1 MSTIAVIDHGVHGDR
16 TVERRVLESLGYE
29 VIDTQALG
37 LTVEEG
43 FDLAIERE
51 AVAIL
56 AGPII
61 PLDRDHLE
69 RLNGCRAVVRYG
81 VGLDNVDV
89 PAAEELGIGVGNVPE
104 YGHEEISNHAIALLL
119 ALSRKLVA
127 FDRAVRL
134 GGVDVPAPESV
145 SRLSHATLGLV
156 GFGRIGRHVARKAQ
170 ALGLEV
176 VAHDPYASTEVA
188 TAAGVELIG
197 LDALLRRADCVSLH
211 VPLTPETR
219 HMIDV
224 SRMKEG
230 ALLINIG
237 RGGLVD
243 EEALAAALHSGHLA
257 GAALDVTEVEP
268 LPLTSPLL
276 GAPNLILTPHVAWVS
291 DVALEDLRCFTAE
304 AALRLIGETRW
315 GPRPTGHSVSSDVP
329 VGTPKAVTA

>member
-16 TVERRVLESLGYE
+16 TVERRVLEPLGYE
-29 VIDTQALG
+29 VIDTQELG
-37 LTVEEG
+37 LGVEDA
-43 FDLAIERE
+43 FDLAVERD

-56 AGPII
+56 AGPIV

-69 RLNGCRAVVRYG
+69 RLDTCRAVVRYG
-81 VGLDNVDV
+81 VGLDNVDLA
-89 PAAEELGIGVGNVPE
+89 AAEDLGIAVGNVPE

-127 FDRAVRL
+127 FDRSVRL
-134 GGVDVPAPESV
+134 GGVDVPAPQSV

-170 ALGLEV
+170 ALGIEV
-176 VAHDPYASTEVA
+176 IAYDPYAGVG
-188 TAAGVELIG
+188 GVESVELVG
-197 LDALLRRADCVSLH
+197 LDALLRRADVVSLH

-224 SRMKEG
+224 SRMKPG
-230 ALLINIG
+230 SLLINIG

-243 EEALAAALHSGHLA
+243 EDALAAALRSGHLA

-268 LPLTSPLL
+268 LPRTSPLL
-276 GAPNLILTPHVAWVS
+276 DAPNLLLTPHVAWVS

-304 AALRLIGETRW
+304 AALRLIGTRE
-315 GPRPTGHSVSSDVP
+315 P
-329 VGTPKAVTA
+329 VVV

>member
-16 TVERRVLESLGYE
+16 AVERRVLEPLGYE

-37 LTVEEG
+37 LDVEEG
-43 FDLAIERE
+43 FELAIERD

-56 AGPII
+56 AGPIV
-61 PLDRDHLE
+61 PLDRDHLD
-69 RLNGCRAVVRYG
+69 RLDACRAVVRYG
-81 VGLDNVDV
+81 VGLDNVDLA
-89 PAAEELGIGVGNVPE
+89 AAEELGIAVGNVPE

-127 FDRAVRL
+127 FDRSVRL
-134 GGVDVPAPESV
+134 GGVDVPAPQSV

-170 ALGLEV
+170 ALGIEV
-176 VAHDPYASTEVA
+176 IAYDPYAGVG
-188 TAAGVELIG
+188 GVESVELVG
-197 LDALLRRADCVSLH
+197 LDALLRRADVVSLH

-224 SRMKEG
+224 SRMKPG
-230 ALLINIG
+230 SLLINIG

-243 EEALAAALHSGHLA
+243 EDALAAALRSGHLA
-257 GAALDVTEVEP
+257 GAALDVTEIEP
-268 LPLTSPLL
+268 LPLASPLL
-276 GAPNLILTPHVAWVS
+276 DAPNLLLTPHVAWVS

-304 AALRLIGETRW
+304 AALRLIGARE
-315 GPRPTGHSVSSDVP
+315 P
-329 VGTPKAVTA
+329 VTV

>member
-16 TVERRVLESLGYE
+16 AVERRVLEPLGYE
-29 VIDTQALG
+29 VIDTQELG
-37 LTVEEG
+37 LGVEDA
-43 FDLAIERE
+43 FDLAVERDS
-51 AVAIL
+51 VAIL
-56 AGPII
+56 AGPIV

-69 RLNGCRAVVRYG
+69 RLTGCRTVVRYG
-81 VGLDNVDV
+81 VGLDNVDLA
-89 PAAEELGIGVGNVPE
+89 AAEELGIAVGNVPE

-127 FDRAVRL
+127 FDRSVRL
-134 GGVDVPAPESV
+134 GGVDVPAPQSV

-170 ALGLEV
+170 ALGVEV
-176 VAHDPYASTEVA
+176 IAYDPYAGP
-188 TAAGVELIG
+188 AGVELVG
-197 LDALLRRADCVSLH
+197 LDALLRRADVVSLH

-224 SRMKEG
+224 SRMKPG
-230 ALLINIG
+230 SLLINIG

-243 EEALAAALHSGHLA
+243 EDALAAALRAGHLA

-268 LPLTSPLL
+268 LPVTSPLL
-276 GAPNLILTPHVAWVS
+276 DAPNLLLTPHVAWVS

-304 AALRLIGETRW
+304 AALRLIGARE
-315 GPRPTGHSVSSDVP
+315 P
-329 VGTPKAVTA
+329 VTV

>member
-16 TVERRVLESLGYE
+16 TVERRVLEPLGYE
-29 VIDTQALG
+29 VIDTQELDLG
-37 LTVEEG
+37 VEDA
-43 FDLAIERE
+43 FDLAVERD

-56 AGPII
+56 AGPIV

-69 RLNGCRAVVRYG
+69 RLEGCRTVVRYG
-81 VGLDNVDV
+81 VGLDNVDLA
-89 PAAEELGIGVGNVPE
+89 AAEELGIAVGNVPE

-127 FDRAVRL
+127 FDRSVRL
-134 GGVDVPAPESV
+134 GGVDVPAPHSV

-170 ALGLEV
+170 ALGIEV
-176 VAHDPYASTEVA
+176 IAYDPYAGVG
-188 TAAGVELIG
+188 GVESVELVG
-197 LDALLRRADCVSLH
+197 LDALLRRADVVSLH

-224 SRMKEG
+224 SRMKPG
-230 ALLINIG
+230 SLLINIG

-243 EEALAAALHSGHLA
+243 EDALAAALRSGHLA

-276 GAPNLILTPHVAWVS
+276 DAPNLLLTPHVAWVS

-304 AALRLIGETRW
+304 AALRLIGTRE
-315 GPRPTGHSVSSDVP
+315 P
-329 VGTPKAVTA
+329 VAV